1 MKCPECGQRNLEGEI
16 YCSECGAI
24 LGDETI
30 IANPSDYLLFNH
42 ASLVIGN
49 QEFEIKHGKNIVGR
63 EDADI
68 VITDPESYISRK
80 HCIIYFNEGKLTLL
94 DSSMNGTYINGER
107 ALTDTTVELSD
118 GDELKLAK
126 VKAKI
131 KLN

>member
-1 MKCPECGQRNLEGEI
+1 MKCPECGQRNLEGEL

-30 IANPSDYLLFNH
+30 IAGSSDYLLFNH
-42 ASLVIGN
+42 AALIVGSK
-49 QEFEIKHGKNIVGR
+49 EFEIKPGKNIIGR

-68 VITDPESYISRK
+68 VITDPESYMSRK
-80 HCIIYFNEGKLTLL
+80 HCTIYFTEGRLTLL
-94 DSSMNGTYINGER
+94 DNSMNGTYINGER
-107 ALTDTTVELSD
+107 ALIDTSVELSD

-131 KLN
+131 KVS